1 MIDEY
6 VKARKAGEKEYKA
19 RTAAGEYPFLP
30 ALDEILPDCDTMP
43 HRAMGM
49 LEIPVELIAGT
60 KTMARQNSFAPN
72 FMPLLE
78 PDTEFAMKWSNL
90 YQAQLSEGFN
100 SAIKV
105 YEYLHRFYVQ
115 EGNKR
120 VSVSRFL
127 DMPTISADVIRI
139 MPTEETLRENP
150 AYEMFLRFYDVAPIY
165 DIEFSWG
172 GAYNEI
178 AELLGLDLEHEWPE
192 ETVKD
197 LRNAYW
203 MFELAWRGLGDKMP
217 DIALGDAFIVYFRI
231 YVRDALRHYPVKII
245 QKRILKIRNEFLT
258 ESSSERVA
266 LLESA
271 DEVLNAASII
281 RKTGYL
287 VKGPDSLIGK
297 VIPAISYSA
306 KNPLRAAFIY
316 DKSPAVSNWISDHD
330 RGRTIME
337 KVYGGTVVTRTF
349 ENCIDSAAFEKA
361 AKEAADW
368 GADIVFTTT
377 PKMINDALRAAI
389 EYEGIKYLNCSIN
402 LAHQAVRTYYAKLYE
417 AKFLAGMIA
426 AMHTDNH
433 MIGYCSD
440 YPIYGTIANINAFA
454 IGAAM
459 IDPQVKIYLKWAT
472 IQDVDWWK
480 DMQERGIRVISST
493 NTSRPADGQV
503 AHGVFRID
511 EEGSI
516 HHLATPIRKWGKL
529 YEIIIKTVIDG
540 SYNASLTD
548 IKDRATNY
556 WWGMISGVA
565 DIRMSDELSPYT
577 RQLVEMVRKDI
588 INGSV
593 NPFNGELRS
602 QEGLVRG
609 PGDEQLSSKD
619 IIMMDWL
626 CENIEGSI
634 PSIDELVDDAKKTV
648 VFSGV
653 DKSVSGRIELS
664 R

>member
-19 RTAAGEYPFLP
+19 KTAAGEYPFLP
-30 ALDEILPDCDTMP
+30 ALDEILPDCDTMT
-43 HRAMGM
+43 HRSMGM
-49 LEIPVELIAGT
+49 MEIPVELIAGT

-78 PDTEFAMKWSNL
+78 PDTEFAMKWANL

-100 SAIKV
+100 SAIKA

-120 VSVSRFL
+120 VSVSRYL

-139 MPTEETLRENP
+139 MPTEETLREYP
-150 AYEMFLRFYDVAPIY
+150 DYEMFLRFYDVAPIY

-172 GAYNEI
+172 GAYNEV

-192 ETVKD
+192 DTVKS

-203 MFELAWRGLGDKMP
+203 MFQTAWQGLGDKLPDMP
-217 DIALGDAFIVYFRI
+217 VGDAFIVYLRI
-231 YVRDALRHYPVKII
+231 YIRDALRQYTIKIV
-245 QKRILKIRNEFLT
+245 QQRILKIRNEFLT
-258 ESSSERVA
+258 ESSDERVA

-281 RKTGYL
+281 KKTGYL

-297 VIPAISYSA
+297 VIPAMNYSA
-306 KNPLRAAFIY
+306 RNPLKAAFIY

-330 RGRTIME
+330 RGRAIME
-337 KVYGGTVVTRTF
+337 EVYDGTVVTRTF
-349 ENCIDSAAFEKA
+349 ENCADSEAFEKA
-361 AKEAADW
+361 AAEASEW

-389 EYEGIKYLNCSIN
+389 EYEGIKFLNCSVN

-426 AMHTDNH
+426 AIHTDNH

-459 IDPQVKIYLKWAT
+459 IDPQVRIYLEWAT
-472 IQDVDWWK
+472 MQDVDWWK
-480 DMQERGIRVISST
+480 DMHDRGIRVISST
-493 NTSRPADGQV
+493 NTSRPADGNDSY
-503 AHGVFRID
+503 GVFCID
-511 EEGSI
+511 DEGRV
-516 HHLATPIRKWGKL
+516 HNLATPIRKWGKL
-529 YEIIIKTVIDG
+529 YEIIIKTVIEG

-565 DIRMSDELSPYT
+565 DIRMSDEFSPYT
-577 RQLVEMVRKDI
+577 RQLVEMVQKDI
-588 INGSV
+588 INGTV

-609 PGDEQLSSKD
+609 LGDEHLSSKD

-634 PSIDELVDDAKKTV
+634 PSIDELTDDAKSTV
-648 VFSGV
+648 KFSGV
-653 DKSVSGRIELS
+653 DKSVSGKIELS